1 MNRLQP
7 ITASTPAPRGLLFG
21 VATLFLFLSG
31 CAVGPDYKRPEV
43 KSPPDFRF
51 AANQDQADSLA
62 DLPWWEVFSDPE
74 LQNLIRTALANNY
87 DVRIAATRVE
97 QARQFAAEAKG
108 QFYPSV
114 GYQAGVARGQ
124 NQFLG
129 GASDA
134 GVQTSTAAAGIL
146 NAAWEID
153 LWGRV
158 RRMNESARAQYLAS
172 EEAKR
177 GVMLSLVSDI
187 AQAYLELLEL
197 DLQLQVTRNA
207 TQSFGQSLKLFTDR
221 LEGGVANRLATSRAQ
236 AAASSAASQIPEYE
250 RQIALKEDQ
259 INMLLGAPPGP
270 IPRHS
275 LLLHQ
280 TLPPEVP
287 PGLPSALLERRPD
300 VRQAEQM
307 LVAANAEIGVAKA
320 NFFPQIGLTALVG
333 KISPDVEKITGGKA
347 NAWSIGLNAAG
358 PIFQGGSLLA
368 RYRGAKAAWDQAK
381 AQYEL
386 TTINAFREVSDALI
400 SREKFQQSRT
410 HLAGSVNAYRDAVSV
425 AMDRFNLGKSS
436 YYEVLEAQQ
445 LLFPAE
451 SALAHSEL
459 QQRLAVVQLYKAL
472 GGGWQLSNDAFN
484 AGPPPAPHRAIPTT
498 APATSPLDYPVMPP
512 MTGPATRPS
521 ASARHPSQ
529 ESGA

>member
-1 MNRLQP
+1 MNRLQLNP
-7 ITASTPAPRGLLFG
+7 VSVHASRGPLLG
-21 VATLFLFLSG
+21 VATLFLLLAG

-51 AANQDQADSLA
+51 ATNQAATDSLA
-62 DLPWWEVFSDPE
+62 DLPWWEVFNDPE

-97 QARQFAAEAKG
+97 QSRQFAAEAKG
-108 QFYPSV
+108 QFLPSV

-129 GASDA
+129 SPSDA
-134 GVQTSTAAAGIL
+134 GVQTTTAAAGIL

-158 RRMNESARAQYLAS
+158 RRLNESARAQYLAS

-197 DLQLQVTRNA
+197 DLQLQVTQNA
-207 TQSFGQSLKLFTDR
+207 TDSFGRSLKLFTDR
-221 LEGGVANRLATSRAQ
+221 LEGGIANRLATSRAQ
-236 AAASSAASQIPEYE
+236 AAASSAAAQIPEIQ

-259 INMLLGAPPGP
+259 INMLLGTHPGP
-270 IPRHS
+270 IPRHTS
-275 LLLHQ
+275 LLRQ

-287 PGLPSALLERRPD
+287 AGLPSALMERRPD
-300 VRQAEQM
+300 VREAEQM
-307 LVAANAEIGVAKA
+307 LIAANAEIGVAKA
-320 NFFPQIGLTALVG
+320 NFFPQVGLTAFLG
-333 KISPDVEKITGGKA
+333 KISPDVSSITGGKA

-358 PIFQGGSLLA
+358 PIFQGGALLA

-381 AQYEL
+381 AQYEM

-400 SREKFQQSRT
+400 SREKFEESRV
-410 HLAGSVNAYRDAVSV
+410 HLGGSVNAYRDAVSV
-425 AMDRFNLGKSS
+425 AMERFNLGKSS

-472 GGGWQLSNDAFN
+472 GGGWQVSNDNFN
-484 AGPPPAPHRAIPTT
+484 AGPPPAPHRAAPTT
-498 APATSPLDYPVMPP
+498 APATSPLDYPAAPP
-512 MTGPATRPS
+512 MSGPATRPS
-521 ASARHPSQ
+521 ASLVPQSTQ
-529 ESGA
+529 SGA

>member
-1 MNRLQP
+1 MNRIQS
-7 ITASTPAPRGLLFG
+7 TAASMFTSRGPLFG
-21 VATLFLFLSG
+21 VATLFLLLAG

-51 AANQDQADSLA
+51 ANSQAATDSLA
-62 DLPWWEVFSDPE
+62 DLPWWEVFNDPD

-97 QARQFAAEAKG
+97 QSRQFAAEAKG
-108 QFYPSV
+108 QFLPTV

-129 GASDA
+129 SPSDA
-134 GVQTSTAAAGIL
+134 GVQSTTAAAGIL

-158 RRMNESARAQYLAS
+158 RRLNESARAQYLAS

-177 GVMLSLVSDI
+177 GIMLSLVSDI

-197 DLQLQVTRNA
+197 DLQMQVTQSA
-207 TQSFGQSLKLFTDR
+207 TDSFGRSLKLFTDR

-236 AAASSAASQIPEYE
+236 AAASSAAAQIPEIQ
-250 RQIALKEDQ
+250 RQIALKENQ
-259 INMLLGAPPGP
+259 IHMLLGDNPGP
-270 IPRHS
+270 IARHS
-275 LLLHQ
+275 TLLRQ
-280 TLPPEVP
+280 VLPPEVP
-287 PGLPSALLERRPD
+287 AGLPSALMERRPD
-300 VRQAEQM
+300 VREAEQM
-307 LVAANAEIGVAKA
+307 LIAANADIGVTKA
-320 NFFPQIGLTALVG
+320 NFFPQVGLTAFVG

-347 NAWSIGLNAAG
+347 NAWSIALNAAG
-358 PIFQGGSLLA
+358 PIFQGGALLA

-400 SREKFQQSRT
+400 SREKFEESRVQLGT
-410 HLAGSVNAYRDAVSV
+410 SVNAYRDAVST
-425 AMDRFNLGKSS
+425 AMERFNLGKSS

-459 QQRLAVVQLYKAL
+459 QQRIAVVQLYKAL
-472 GGGWQLSNDAFN
+472 GGGWQLSNENFN
-484 AGPPPAPHRAIPTT
+484 AGPPPAAHIMHPTT
-498 APATSPLDYPVMPP
+498 APTTSPLDYPVMPP

-521 ASARHPSQ
+521 ASADHPWH
-529 ESGA
+529 ETGA